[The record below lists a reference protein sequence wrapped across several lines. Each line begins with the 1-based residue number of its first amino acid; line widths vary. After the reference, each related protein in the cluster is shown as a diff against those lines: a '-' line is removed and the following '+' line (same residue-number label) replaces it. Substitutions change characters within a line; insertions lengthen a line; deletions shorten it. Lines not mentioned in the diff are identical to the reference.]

1 MDSSNMSPTTA
12 HELTVF
18 IQNTFQQLQDK
29 LNNTED
35 AIVSRMNSTSKKIDQ
50 IEKSLVELMDH
61 AGVSEPFEDGRS
73 ESEIS
78 DSYKDEEEWR
88 FVSWVENVASPRGFT
103 ALLRSCQRWLESS
116 KDTNLF
122 ECLYYSFIGI
132 FWSTF

>member
-78 DSYKDEEEWR
+78 DSYKDEEE
-88 FVSWVENVASPRGFT
+88 
-103 ALLRSCQRWLESS
+103 
-116 KDTNLF
+116 
-122 ECLYYSFIGI
+122 
-132 FWSTF
+132 